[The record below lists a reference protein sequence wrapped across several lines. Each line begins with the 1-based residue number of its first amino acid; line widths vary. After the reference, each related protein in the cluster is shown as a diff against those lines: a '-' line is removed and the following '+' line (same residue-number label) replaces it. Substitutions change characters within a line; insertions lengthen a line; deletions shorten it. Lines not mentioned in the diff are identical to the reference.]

1 MAIYLDDRK
10 KFRQLTGQAHQVA
23 MNMLRP
29 ISRKYDLAEHEYP
42 KELDMLAAMI
52 DGLSESG
59 ASEGAGAAGVRRSE
73 GDDDGAVKNGT
84 NLASVMSIAEMCW
97 GDVGLLL
104 SMPRQGLGNSAI
116 ASVANE
122 EQHERFDGLWASM
135 AITEPNTGSDSASIS
150 TTARLDGDHYV
161 INGEKTSIT
170 FADRADAYLIFART
184 GKPEDGAKGVSAFF
198 IPYEGTKGI
207 SRTRFD
213 DVGSAIIGRGSVFFD
228 DVRVPVSHRLGDE
241 GKGFTQVMQGFD
253 YSRALIGLQCCGAAQ
268 ASLDEAWA
276 YSKEREAF
284 GRPIGQFQGVS
295 FPLAEG
301 ESQIAAVRQL
311 CYHTLALRDA
321 GLPHTA
327 EAAMCKWMGPR
338 HAFDV
343 IHQCLLTFGHY
354 GWSKDLPHQQ
364 RMRDVMGLEIGD
376 GTAGVMKLIIARER
390 IGRVAVQY

>member
-1 MAIYLDDRK
+1 MVLTDAQRALQEAARRYARERLLPDYQKREKLGVLDRGLIAEMGRLGLIGAD
-10 KFRQLTGQAHQVA
+10 LPEELGGLGVDAVTTGLIVEE
-23 MNMLRP
+23 
-29 ISRKYDLAEHEYP
+29 LAYGDFNVSAVP
-42 KELDMLAAMI
+42 V
-52 DGLSESG
+52 G
-59 ASEGAGAAGVRRSE
+59 ASLNAAILIRHAGAAIVQEWVPRMTRGEAIVAICLTEPRGGSDASNLQLKARRE
-73 GDDDGAVKNGT
+73 GD
-84 NLASVMSIAEMCW
+84 
-97 GDVGLLL
+97 
-104 SMPRQGLGNSAI
+104 Q
-116 ASVANE
+116 
-122 EQHERFDGLWASM
+122 
-135 AITEPNTGSDSASIS
+135 
-150 TTARLDGDHYV
+150 YV

-184 GKPEDGAKGVSAFF
+184 GKADEGAKGVSAFF
-198 IPYEGTKGI
+198 IPGDTPGI
-207 SRTRFD
+207 SRTHFA

-228 DVRVPVSHRLGDE
+228 DVRISEKYRLGAE
-241 GKGFTQVMQGFD
+241 GKGFSQVMQGFD

-268 ASLDEAWA
+268 ASLDEAWVYA
-276 YSKEREAF
+276 KEREAF

-321 GLPHTA
+321 GQPHTA

-338 HAFDV
+338 NAFDV

-376 GTAGVMKLIIARER
+376 GTAQVMKLIIARER
-390 IGRVAVQY
+390 IGRAAVQY

>member
-1 MAIYLDDRK
+1 MVLTDDQRALQDTARRFARERLLPDYQKREKSGLLDR
-10 KFRQLTGQAHQVA
+10 
-23 MNMLRP
+23 
-29 ISRKYDLAEHEYP
+29 
-42 KELDMLAAMI
+42 
-52 DGLSESG
+52 GL
-59 ASEGAGAAGVRRSE
+59 
-73 GDDDGAVKNGT
+73 
-84 NLASVMSIAEMCW
+84 IAEM
-97 GDVGLLL
+97 GRLGLLGTDL
-104 SMPRQGLGNSAI
+104 PEEFGGLGVDSVTTGLIAEELAYGDFNVSAVPVGI
-116 ASVANE
+116 SLNAAILMRHAPPEMVREWVPRMTRGEAIVAIC
-122 EQHERFDGLWASM
+122 L
-135 AITEPNTGSDSASIS
+135 TEPRGGSDASNL
-150 TTARLDGDHYV
+150 TLKARRDGDHYV

-184 GKPEDGAKGVSAFF
+184 GKPEEGAKGVSAFF
-198 IPYEGTKGI
+198 IPYEGKDGKTPGI
-207 SRTRFD
+207 SRTKFD

-228 DVRVPVSHRLGDE
+228 DVCVPLSHRLGGE

-253 YSRALIGLQCCGAAQ
+253 YSRALIGLQCVGAAQ

-284 GRPIGQFQGVS
+284 GKPIGQFQGVS

-311 CYHTLALRDA
+311 CYHALALRDA

-338 HAFDV
+338 NAFDV

-376 GTAGVMKLIIARER
+376 GTAQIMKLIIARER
-390 IGRVAVQY
+390 IGRAAVQY

>member
-1 MAIYLDDRK
+1 MRHAQPEVVREWVPRMTRGEAI
-10 KFRQLTGQAHQVA
+10 VA
-23 MNMLRP
+23 ICL
-29 ISRKYDLAEHEYP
+29 
-42 KELDMLAAMI
+42 
-52 DGLSESG
+52 
-59 ASEGAGAAGVRRSE
+59 
-73 GDDDGAVKNGT
+73 
-84 NLASVMSIAEMCW
+84 
-97 GDVGLLL
+97 
-104 SMPRQGLGNSAI
+104 
-116 ASVANE
+116 
-122 EQHERFDGLWASM
+122 
-135 AITEPNTGSDSASIS
+135 TEPRGGSDASNLQMK
-150 TTARLDGDHYV
+150 ARRVTDASGDHYV

-228 DVRVPVSHRLGDE
+228 DVKVPASHRLGEE

-311 CYHTLALRDA
+311 CYHALALRDA
-321 GLPHTA
+321 GLPHTG